1 MRYNYKINPCIIMK
15 CECIPSLIAV
25 KGVPSSSCNLITFKA
40 TSFPF
45 TLKRKEERGRRNKKN
60 KIKGE
65 TVFLII
71 ELVSHH
77 VLIQFL
83 PVNASDSFIAL
94 QETLH
99 SFHNVNFIFSHSDA
113 IQEMISAFCES
124 VCFLSITALN

>member
-1 MRYNYKINPCIIMK
+1 MRCNYKINPCIIMK

-45 TLKRKEERGRRNKKN
+45 TLKRKEEEEGEIKN